1 MNRLKYIIVI
11 WIVLFID
18 MMSGYN
24 LIASPSCEYYCNFN
38 RCTSFVPQ
46 HDRINDDIEIL
57 IRDGKIFFDNKVD
70 SITIIDI
77 TGKTVYKGTNVYC
90 VDLNYRRG
98 VYVIVVVR
106 NKISKTFKIKI

>member
-1 MNRLKYIIVI
+1 MTGFRYFLLIFLFMDIIFSRNVFANS
-11 WIVLFID
+11 L
-18 MMSGYN
+18 SQY
-24 LIASPSCEYYCNFN
+24 
-38 RCTSFVPQ
+38 
-46 HDRINDDIEIL
+46 NDDINYGIVSQYVYDKEDDISIL